1 MHVACNAALWQ
12 YVELLQEIS
21 IDDLVTFFIYALEMR
36 MILLDRLSRQHGRL
50 VFVYEIKV
58 QRTEH
63 PQSTTP

>member
-1 MHVACNAALWQ
+1 MLQRCTLWQ

-58 QRTEH
+58 RRTERA
-63 PQSTTP
+63 PQGTTP